1 MCREEGCFFFIAA
14 IISREESSL
23 VFWVNWARLLFC
35 GGFCAM
41 ITKVCQRARSRTNEY
56 RFTLNCREALIERRA
71 DDNQIDHTVDDIIR

>member
-1 MCREEGCFFFIAA
+1 
-14 IISREESSL
+14 
-23 VFWVNWARLLFC
+23 
-35 GGFCAM
+35 M